1 MNILR
6 LAVLRKGESVYSF
19 SKNLLILTSMNSVRL
34 ISLEY
39 DEDEC
44 PRIESEKSVEFNNS
58 IKNPET
64 KKGMF
69 DNMKRIISVSPDVI
83 EIQYNN
89 GEMSIFRFE
98 YEGVKPILTSV
109 VTVTHGENEINM
121 QSDDY
126 SVSTF

>member
-6 LAVLRKGESVYSF
+6 LAVLRKEESVFSF
-19 SKNLLILTSMNSVRL
+19 SKSLLILTSMESIRL

-39 DEDEC
+39 DEDEF

-64 KKGMF
+64 KKGIF
-69 DNMKRIISVSPDVI
+69 DDMNRIISVSPDVI

-89 GEMSIFRFE
+89 GEMSIFTFG
-98 YEGVKPILTSV
+98 YEGVKPILLSIATI
-109 VTVTHGENEINM
+109 THGENEITM
-121 QSDDY
+121 QSDDF